1 MQLNDTIPCFPKI
14 SPCPTHPDSKLPRL
28 TKRGAPIHR
37 GGFFYGPIQRGI
49 RLQKT
54 GWKKRGILEDSA
66 EGMLGGFEIKT
77 DTDFEK
83 DGGFFGGFGIET
95 LIQDLKKWRF
105 RHCLRCKNSGQLE
118 PTGAMGH
125 SLKCF
130 WCSRPGQRLQKTNWK
145 DPPCYENG

>member
-1 MQLNDTIPCFPKI
+1 MDQSNVGSACRK
-14 SPCPTHPDSKLPRL
+14 
-28 TKRGAPIHR
+28 
-37 GGFFYGPIQRGI
+37 
-49 RLQKT
+49 KT

-66 EGMLGGFEIKT
+66 ERMLGGFEIKT